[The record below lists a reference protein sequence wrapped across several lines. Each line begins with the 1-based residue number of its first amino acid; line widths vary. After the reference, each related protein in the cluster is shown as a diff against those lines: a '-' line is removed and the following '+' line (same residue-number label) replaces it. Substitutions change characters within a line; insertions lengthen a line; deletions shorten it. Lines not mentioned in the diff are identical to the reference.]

1 MVSNYLDTGTST
13 ILVTSASTSDT
24 NTTSTD
30 SLVLPVE
37 DRSRQTNPE
46 SSPISTLGTFA
57 AEFESTSSMPEVV
70 ESAAFT
76 VSTDPADWSI
86 NDFTIGY
93 LLSLENIDQNLNVDF
108 SVTKTYYDNENRH
121 RSLSKNVF
129 RRKLKNG
136 QYIDR
141 KYLCYSQRKKSLFC
155 IPCRLFG
162 VGNSKLG
169 TADGYNDWR
178 NVKTA
183 LESHENSQEHLE
195 SRQTFLA
202 RSKVHGK
209 IDTVL
214 QVQIQ
219 EEINYW
225 RNVLKRVIAVI
236 KKLGS
241 RGLAFRGKEE
251 RFGSNKNGNFM
262 MSLEL
267 IAEFDPFLATHIAT
281 RGNPGQGHTS
291 YLSSKIC
298 DEFISLVAT
307 KIRNSIIEEIKNSKY
322 YSIIVDSTPD
332 ISHMDQLSFIIRY
345 VPVGQS
351 NAVERF
357 LKFIPNVGHKS
368 KDLYDTI
375 IVALTAYDLKLEDC
389 RGQSY
394 DNAANMSGSYAGL
407 QALIIESN
415 ALAIYTPCA
424 AHSLNLVGASAV
436 ESIREAAIFFD
447 YLEDFYKFLTCSTA
461 RWELLL
467 ENLASGQ
474 KVVKRVTGT
483 RWSSRYNACSAFT
496 ASFKPLM
503 NVLNNIE
510 NNESEKP
517 ENRRKSAGLRKNLN
531 KFESVFMATLWT
543 AILERFHKTSVHLQA
558 VHMNLKGVINDY
570 KSLINFVNELRTDEM
585 FEKFLN
591 DAKKLKD
598 DNEEYEY
605 EDVRR
610 RRRTLRPDEDRE
622 NEVVLIG
629 RQKLK
634 VDIYF
639 AVLDKLNIELK
650 KRCSSYEPI
659 FERFNFLLNIHDE
672 SVGTEDLIQYTKN
685 FQDFYKKDIEE
696 PFPTECI
703 HFRNYVLHIRNEEGL
718 GDSDLKLLDFIQN
731 RDVEDLFPN
740 VCIALKIFLSMAI
753 TNCSAE
759 RSFSYLKRI
768 KNYLRSTLSETKLD
782 DLAILCIEADFVN
795 SLNYDD
801 VINEF
806 VNIKSR
812 RKIM

>member
-1 MVSNYLDTGTST
+1 MN
-13 ILVTSASTSDT
+13 VTP
-24 NTTSTD
+24 TD
-30 SLVLPVE
+30 SLVLPVKDCNE
-37 DRSRQTNPE
+37 QTNPE
-46 SSPISTLGTFA
+46 SSPISTPSTCA
-57 AEFESTSSMPEVV
+57 IEFESTSGTSSMLKVV
-70 ESAAFT
+70 ESAVLT

-86 NDFTIGY
+86 DDFTIGY
-93 LLSLENIDQNLNVDF
+93 LLSLGNIEQNLSADF
-108 SVTKTYYDNENRH
+108 SVTKTYYENEKRH

-136 QYIDR
+136 QFIDR
-141 KYLCYSQRKKSLFC
+141 KYLCYSLRKKSLFC

-178 NVKTA
+178 NVKGA

-195 SRQTFLA
+195 SRQTFLS
-202 RSKVHGK
+202 RSKVYGK
-209 IDTVL
+209 IDTML
-214 QVQIQ
+214 QVEIQ

-225 RNVLKRVIAVI
+225 RNVLKRVIAVV

-251 RFGSNKNGNFM
+251 KFGSIKNGNFM

-281 RGNPGQGHTS
+281 QGNPGQGRTS

-298 DEFISLVAT
+298 DEFISIVAT
-307 KIRNSIIEEIKNSKY
+307 KVRNSIIQEIKNGKY

-332 ISHMDQLSFIIRY
+332 ISHMDQLSFIMRY
-345 VPVGQS
+345 VPAGQS
-351 NAVERF
+351 DAVERF

-375 IVALTAYDLKLEDC
+375 IVALAAYDLKLEDC

-394 DNAANMSGSYAGL
+394 DNAANMSGCYAGL

-415 ALAIYTPCA
+415 ASAMYIPCA

-461 RWELLL
+461 RWELLQ

-503 NVLNNIE
+503 NVLNHIE
-510 NNESEKP
+510 NNEFEKP

-531 KFESVFMATLWT
+531 KFESVFMTVLWT
-543 AILERFHKTSVHLQA
+543 AILERFQKTSVHLQA
-558 VHMNLKGVINDY
+558 VLTNLKGVINDY
-570 KSLINFVNELRTDEM
+570 KSLIDFVNELRTDEM

-591 DAKKLKD
+591 DAKELTDGD
-598 DNEEYEY
+598 DEYEY
-605 EDVRR
+605 ENVRK

-622 NEVVLIG
+622 NEVILVG

-639 AVLDKLNIELK
+639 AVLDTLNIELK
-650 KRCSSYEPI
+650 KRCSAYEPI

-672 SVGTEDLIQYTKN
+672 SVSTKDLIQYAKE
-685 FQDFYKKDIEE
+685 FQDFYKEDIEE
-696 PFPTECI
+696 AFPTECI
-703 HFRNYVLHIRNEEGL
+703 HFRNYVLNARNEEGL
-718 GDSDLKLLDFIQN
+718 DDGDLNLLKFVQN
-731 RDVEDLFPN
+731 RHVEDLFPN
-740 VCIALKIFLSMAI
+740 VCIALIIFLSMAI

-759 RSFSYLKRI
+759 RSFSYLKRL
-768 KNYLRSTLSETKLD
+768 KNYLRSTLSEGKLD

-795 SLNYDD
+795 SINFDE

-806 VNIKSR
+806 ANVKSR